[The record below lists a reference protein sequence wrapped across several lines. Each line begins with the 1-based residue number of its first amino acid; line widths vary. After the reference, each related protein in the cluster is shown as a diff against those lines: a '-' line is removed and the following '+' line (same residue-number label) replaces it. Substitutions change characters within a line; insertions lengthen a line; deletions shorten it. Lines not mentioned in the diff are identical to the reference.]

1 MDIAVA
7 PPTLMAASTK
17 TACRPANTES
27 STTKGRKDERT
38 KRHEFPEPSQANV
51 GQVTG
56 VVQAAMQALRE
67 KASRGSAALEEGVNL
82 RWSER
87 SSWIER
93 QLSTDPAGTRID
105 RHQKTASA
113 VPTQGQ
119 RQVGWV

>member
-1 MDIAVA
+1 M
-7 PPTLMAASTK
+7 L
-17 TACRPANTES
+17 
-27 STTKGRKDERT
+27 
-38 KRHEFPEPSQANV
+38 

-93 QLSTDPAGTRID
+93 QLSTDPAGTRTD
-105 RHQKTASA
+105 RHQKTIGLLEAISSS

-119 RQVGWV
+119 VGWV